1 MLGIEICKILVT
13 WNRFEMDYN
22 KIEIECLLRSEVNSG
37 WNNYVWLI
45 WQEHMKTF
53 QTLLYLVTFC
63 TNVTLLCEFGK

>member
-37 WNNYVWLI
+37 
-45 WQEHMKTF
+45 
-53 QTLLYLVTFC
+53 
-63 TNVTLLCEFGK
+63 